1 MAEDRLLLLPLR
13 LQFRRGPLR
22 DPARLELLLGLLPG
36 RGDLFVL
43 HKNTSR
49 AACLK
54 SAGNTK
60 CYQCEFD
67 ETCLCTQDITQ
78 LNLFWCL
85 AVWKSTSVS
94 GAPDNSSLSP
104 FSAMTRPTWL
114 GRAVGNRHRHAIE
127 QASRRWR
134 GGRRDDSART
144 RRKILISTQV
154 GAADFSCGRVRPA
167 PYRRGANDGAPFV
180 EHWRNPYL
188 KRGVP
193 RGADDLTVGLS
204 TLGKA
209 PPGPPFCPRAG
220 NTSAVHTNGLFATIE
235 RAKSVRVK

>member
-1 MAEDRLLLLPLR
+1 M
-13 LQFRRGPLR
+13 
-22 DPARLELLLGLLPG
+22 
-36 RGDLFVL
+36 
-43 HKNTSR
+43 
-49 AACLK
+49 
-54 SAGNTK
+54 
-60 CYQCEFD
+60 
-67 ETCLCTQDITQ
+67 
-78 LNLFWCL
+78 
-85 AVWKSTSVS
+85 
-94 GAPDNSSLSP
+94 
-104 FSAMTRPTWL
+104 
-114 GRAVGNRHRHAIE
+114 
-127 QASRRWR
+127 
-134 GGRRDDSART
+134 
-144 RRKILISTQV
+144 
-154 GAADFSCGRVRPA
+154 RPA